1 MKKLGFLML
10 LLTLAI
16 MLGGTA
22 LANPP
27 VGGGAGDPSDY
38 FTTYFSN
45 ANTIGAPDATVR
57 VINDGDTGA
66 NLYAAIYVFDDSEE
80 LTECCACTV
89 TADGLTSEDVK
100 TQLTASPLT
109 GHIPTRGVIK
119 VISSASPDP
128 TAPKPTAGLRA
139 WATHIQGAKPGT
151 GPFIQTETAFADSN
165 LGAAE
170 QAALGMLC
178 YYADT
183 LLSGVPC
190 SCTPKDHDF

>member
-1 MKKLGFLML
+1 MKKLGLVFFM
-10 LLTLAI
+10 LAI
-16 MLGGTA
+16 ALMLGGSA
-22 LANPP
+22 LAQN
-27 VGGGAGDPSDY
+27 VGDSSVY
-38 FTTYFSN
+38 FVTYYSN
-45 ANTIGAPDATVR
+45 NVAAAPDAVAR
-57 VINDGDTGA
+57 FINDGDTGA
-66 NLYAAIYVFDDSEE
+66 GPDPVGDLWAAIYVFDDSEE

-151 GPFIQTETAFADSN
+151 GPFIQTESAFADSN
-165 LGAAE
+165 LGAVE